1 MPKGMNISFSIL
13 LVVIGLIVG
22 AVVVL
27 IINKLRVNA
36 AKNEADKLIRD
47 AKKEAEKAK
56 RDGIMELKEES
67 YKLKKQTDEEIRE
80 KKKELNDLSSRIDN
94 REKSLDKRDE
104 LLTEREKNLEKKDKD
119 LLAKQK
125 EIQEKDAKM
134 ESLLKEQIELLE
146 KISGFSKE
154 KARELVMKKVE
165 EDMSREISVYLK
177 EREDEAKLEADKKA
191 KDILVSSMERYAND
205 VTSEQTVTVVELP
218 NDEMKGRI
226 IGREGRNIRTIEAVT
241 GVDLIIDDTPE
252 VIVLSSFDP
261 LRREIAKVTLE
272 TLIKDGRIHPARIEE
287 LYDKVC
293 EDYKKIIRD
302 KGEEA
307 LFKLGIPK
315 VDPELIE
322 LIGKLS
328 FRTSYGQN
336 VLQHS
341 IEVANLTGLLA
352 SEMGENVILAKR
364 AGLLHDIGKAIDF
377 ETDGSHVEIGAD
389 IAKKFHEDKV
399 VLNAI
404 ESHHGDKKS
413 EFIIAEL
420 VAIADTLSAAR
431 PGARNDSLENYVKR
445 LEELEAIGNEI
456 EGVDKTFAMQ
466 AGRELRVIVKPE
478 AIDDLTS
485 YKVAREIKDKI
496 EETMQYP
503 GTIKVVV
510 IRETRAEEVAK

>member
-1 MPKGMNISFSIL
+1 MNDVIISIL
-13 LVVIGLIVG
+13 LVIVG
-22 AVVVL
+22 LFVGAFIMIL
-27 IINKLRVNA
+27 INKLKVSA
-36 AKNEADKLIRD
+36 AQKEAEKIIQD

-56 RDGIMELKEES
+56 RDGVLELKEES
-67 YKLKKQTDEEIRE
+67 YKLKNQTDTEIKE
-80 KKKELNDLSSRIDN
+80 KKKELNELNQRIDN

-104 LLTEREKNLEKKDKD
+104 LLTEREKNLELKDKD
-119 LLAKQK
+119 LLAKQR

-134 ESLLKEQIELLE
+134 ESIIKEQIALLE

-154 KARELVMKKVE
+154 KAREMVLKKVE
-165 EDMSREISVYLK
+165 EEMNREIAVYLK
-177 EREDEAKLEADKKA
+177 EREDEAKLEADRKA
-191 KDILVSSMERYAND
+191 KEMIVSSMQRYSSD
-205 VTSEQTVTVVELP
+205 VTSEQTVSTVELP

-261 LRREIAKVTLE
+261 LRREIAKTTLE

-293 EDYKKIIRD
+293 EDYKKIIRE

-307 LFKLGIPK
+307 LFELGISK
-315 VDPELIE
+315 VDPEIVE
-322 LIGKLS
+322 LVGKLA
-328 FRTSYGQN
+328 FRTSYGQDA
-336 VLQHS
+336 LAHS
-341 IEVANLTGLLA
+341 KEVAHLAGLMA
-352 SEMGENVILAKR
+352 SELGENVSLAKR

-377 ETDGSHVEIGAD
+377 EVEGSHVEIGAD
-389 IAKKFHEDKV
+389 IAKKHGEDKV
-399 VLNAI
+399 VINAI
-404 ESHHGDKKS
+404 ESHHGDKKA
-413 EFIIAEL
+413 EYIISEL
-420 VAIADTLSAAR
+420 VAIADALSAAR

-445 LEELEAIGNEI
+445 LEELETIGNSI
-456 EGVDKTFAMQ
+456 EGVEKTFAMQ
-466 AGRELRVIVKPE
+466 AGRELRVMVKPDQ
-478 AIDDLTS
+478 IDDLSS
-485 YKVAREIKDKI
+485 YKVAREIRDKI

>member
-1 MPKGMNISFSIL
+1 MEKIMFSIL
-13 LVVIGLIVG
+13 LVVVGLFLG
-22 AVVVL
+22 AFIMM
-27 IINKLRVNA
+27 IINKLKVSA
-36 AKNEADKLIRD
+36 AQKEADKLIQD

-56 RDGIMELKEES
+56 RDGILELKEES
-67 YKLKKQTDEEIRE
+67 YKLKNQTDAEIRE
-80 KKKELNDLSSRIDN
+80 KKQELNELNARIDS

-104 LLTEREKNLEKKDKD
+104 LLTEREKNLDLKDKD

-125 EIQEKDAKM
+125 EIQDKNAKM
-134 ESLLKEQIELLE
+134 EEILKEQIALLE
-146 KISGFSKE
+146 KISGFSRE
-154 KARELVMKKVE
+154 KARELVLQKVE
-165 EDMSREISVYLK
+165 SEMSKEIAVYLK

-191 KDILVSSMERYAND
+191 QELIVSSMQRYSKD
-205 VTSEQTVTVVELP
+205 VTSDQTVTTVELP

-261 LRREIAKVTLE
+261 LRREMAKVTLE

-293 EDYKKIIRD
+293 EDYKKIIRE

-307 LFKLGIPK
+307 LFELGISK
-315 VDPELIE
+315 VDPDLVE
-322 LIGKLS
+322 LIGKLA

-336 VLQHS
+336 ALKHS
-341 IEVANLTGLLA
+341 IEVAHLTGLMA
-352 SEMGENVILAKR
+352 SELGENVSLAKR

-377 ETDGSHVEIGAD
+377 EMEGSHVEIGAD
-389 IAKKFHEDKV
+389 ICKKHNEDKV
-399 VLNAI
+399 VINAI

-413 EFIIAEL
+413 EYIISEL
-420 VAIADTLSAAR
+420 VAIADALSASR

-445 LEELEAIGNEI
+445 LEELETIGNSM
-456 EGVDKTFAMQ
+456 EGVEKTFAMQ
-466 AGRELRVIVKPE
+466 AGRELRVIVKPDE
-478 AIDDLTS
+478 IDDLTS
-485 YKVAREIKDKI
+485 YKMAREIKDKI
-496 EETMQYP
+496 EDSLQYP

>member
-1 MPKGMNISFSIL
+1 MDNVIISIL
-13 LVVIGLIVG
+13 LVVVGLLVG
-22 AVVVL
+22 AFIMI
-27 IINKLRVNA
+27 IINKLKVSA
-36 AKNEADKLIRD
+36 AQKEADKLIQD

-56 RDGIMELKEES
+56 RDGILELKEES
-67 YKLKKQTDEEIRE
+67 YKLKNQTDAEIKE
-80 KKKELNDLSSRIDN
+80 KKKELNELNQRIDN

-104 LLTEREKNLEKKDKD
+104 LLTEREKNLDQKDKD
-119 LLAKQK
+119 LLAQQK

-134 ESLLKEQIELLE
+134 ESIIKEQIALLE

-154 KARELVMKKVE
+154 KARETILKKVE
-165 EDMSREISVYLK
+165 DEMGKEISIYLK
-177 EREDEAKLEADKKA
+177 EREDAAKLEADRKA
-191 KDILVSSMERYAND
+191 KELIVSSMQRYSSD
-205 VTSEQTVTVVELP
+205 VTSEQTVSTVELP

-293 EDYKKIIRD
+293 EDYKKIIRE

-307 LFKLGIPK
+307 LFELGISK
-315 VDPELIE
+315 VDPEIVE
-322 LIGKLS
+322 LVGKLA
-328 FRTSYGQN
+328 FRTSYGQDA
-336 VLQHS
+336 LAHS
-341 IEVANLTGLLA
+341 KEVAHLVGLMA
-352 SEMGENVILAKR
+352 SELGENVQLAKR

-377 ETDGSHVEIGAD
+377 EVEGSHVEIGAD
-389 IAKKFHEDKV
+389 IAKKHGEDKV
-399 VLNAI
+399 VINAI
-404 ESHHGDKKS
+404 ESHHGDKKA
-413 EFIIAEL
+413 EYIISEL
-420 VAIADTLSAAR
+420 VAVADALSASR

-445 LEELEAIGNEI
+445 LEELENIGNSM
-456 EGVDKTFAMQ
+456 EGVEKTFAMQ
-466 AGRELRVIVKPE
+466 AGRELRVMVKPDE
-478 AIDDLTS
+478 IDDLSS
-485 YKVAREIKDKI
+485 YKIAREIKDKI
-496 EETMQYP
+496 EDTMQYP

>member
-1 MPKGMNISFSIL
+1 MNDVIFSIL
-13 LVVIGLIVG
+13 LVIVG
-22 AVVVL
+22 LFVGAFIMML
-27 IINKLRVNA
+27 INKLKVSA
-36 AKNEADKLIRD
+36 AQKEAEKIIQD

-56 RDGIMELKEES
+56 RDGVLELKEES
-67 YKLKKQTDEEIRE
+67 YKLKNQTDTEIKE
-80 KKKELNDLSSRIDN
+80 KKKELNELNQRIDN

-104 LLTEREKNLEKKDKD
+104 LLTEREKNLELKDKD
-119 LLAKQK
+119 LLAKQR

-134 ESLLKEQIELLE
+134 EIIIKDQIALLE

-154 KARELVMKKVE
+154 KAREMVLKKVE
-165 EDMSREISVYLK
+165 EEMNREIAVYLK
-177 EREDEAKLEADKKA
+177 EREDEAKLEADRKA
-191 KDILVSSMERYAND
+191 KEMIVSSMQRYSSD
-205 VTSEQTVTVVELP
+205 VTSEQTVSTVELP

-261 LRREIAKVTLE
+261 LRREIAKTTLE

-293 EDYKKIIRD
+293 EDYKKIIRE

-307 LFKLGIPK
+307 LFELGISK
-315 VDPELIE
+315 VDPEIVE
-322 LIGKLS
+322 LVGKLA
-328 FRTSYGQN
+328 FRTSYGQDA
-336 VLQHS
+336 LAHS
-341 IEVANLTGLLA
+341 KEVAHLAGLMA
-352 SEMGENVILAKR
+352 SELGENVSLAKR

-377 ETDGSHVEIGAD
+377 EVEGSHVEIGAD
-389 IAKKFHEDKV
+389 IAKKHGEDKV
-399 VLNAI
+399 VINAV
-404 ESHHGDKKS
+404 ESHHGDKKA
-413 EFIIAEL
+413 EYIISEL
-420 VAIADTLSAAR
+420 VAIADALSAAR

-445 LEELEAIGNEI
+445 LEELETIGNSI
-456 EGVDKTFAMQ
+456 EGVEKTFAMQ
-466 AGRELRVIVKPE
+466 AGRELRVMVRPDQ
-478 AIDDLTS
+478 IDDLSS